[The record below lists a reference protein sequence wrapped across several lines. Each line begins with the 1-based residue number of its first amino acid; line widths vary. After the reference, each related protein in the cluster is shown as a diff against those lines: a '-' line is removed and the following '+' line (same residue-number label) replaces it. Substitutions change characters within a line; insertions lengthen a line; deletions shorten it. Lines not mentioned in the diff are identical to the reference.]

1 MLVISQSI
9 SHHNRG
15 LLEEN
20 KVLYQKV
27 KGVLEKTQEE
37 KVWKINEYSHFDWGI
52 LNGTGDD
59 SCVLHEAAGQ
69 RKSQAQQTYDWL

>member
-1 MLVISQSI
+1 MVVMSQSI
-9 SHHNRG
+9 THHNRG

-37 KVWKINEYSHFDWGI
+37 KVWKINEYSHFDW
-52 LNGTGDD
+52 
-59 SCVLHEAAGQ
+59 V
-69 RKSQAQQTYDWL
+69 